1 MVSLLTNVRARTSR
15 LGTPAL
21 SRMVMGL
28 LMLAIVLLLAVNV
41 ATMVMNQRTIAYNDA
56 VAHSE
61 KVRLAA
67 KDLLILLT
75 NAETSQRGY
84 MLTAQPAYR
93 HEYDAALAQ
102 LPGALDDLGKLI
114 GDDPVKQHHFQSLK
128 ANFDDR
134 VNLMTETVDHNTH
147 GRIGLAVSLVRS
159 GRGKALTDAMRVDL
173 MAIDDIE
180 ADYLVSQTQKSE
192 ATSRMTVLG
201 NVIAALLILTLAV
214 ISIWMVQRYIR
225 EIEAARM
232 EVDRAN
238 AGLENEVRDRTAEL
252 VRANEE
258 IQRFAYIVSH
268 DLRAPL
274 VNVMGYTSELEQV
287 GTLIDAQLAQLETTS
302 PDLVDEETARAVRED
317 IPEAVGFI
325 RASTTKMDRLINAIL
340 RMSREGR
347 RPLMPQPLSM
357 QDMLHTMVDA
367 VSHQVVEGDG
377 EIIVG
382 EVPDIISDR
391 LVIEQVFGNLIDNA
405 IKYRHAGRPL
415 RVEID
420 GEALDDQTVL
430 VRVADNGRGISQRDH
445 ERIFELFRRA
455 GVQDQPG
462 EGLGLAF
469 VRNSVRRLGGS
480 IDVESE
486 VGIGST
492 FLVKLPKHL
501 TLSRVEGDS
510 L

>member
-1 MVSLLTNVRARTSR
+1 MVSLLTNVRARTSQI
-15 LGTPAL
+15 GTPAL

-41 ATMVMNQRTIAYNDA
+41 ATMVMNQRTIVYNDA

-75 NAETSQRGY
+75 DAETSQRGY
-84 MLTAQPAYR
+84 MLTAQPAYLND
-93 HEYDAALAQ
+93 YDAALSQ
-102 LPGALDDLGKLI
+102 LPTALDNLGKLI
-114 GDDPVKQHHFQSLK
+114 GDDPVKKHHFESLK

-134 VNLMTETVDHNTH
+134 LNLMTDTVNHNSH
-147 GRIGLAVSLVRS
+147 GRIGMAVSLVRS

-180 ADYLVSQTQKSE
+180 ADYLVAQTQKSE
-192 ATSRMTVLG
+192 AASRMTVLG
-201 NVIAALLILTLAV
+201 NLMAGLLILALAV
-214 ISIWMVQRYIR
+214 ISIWMVRRYIR
-225 EIEAARM
+225 EIQAARI

-287 GTLIDAQLAQLETTS
+287 GILIDAQLTKLAAAD

-317 IPEAVGFI
+317 VPEAIGFI

-347 RPLMPQPLSM
+347 RPLTPQPLNM
-357 QDMLHTMVDA
+357 QEMLDTMVDA
-367 VSHQVVEGDG
+367 VSHQVLDSDG
-377 EIIVG
+377 EIRVG
-382 EVPDIISDR
+382 DVPDIISDR

-405 IKYRHAGRPL
+405 IKYHQTGRPL
-415 RVEID
+415 RVEIE
-420 GEALDDQTVL
+420 GETLDDDTVL
-430 VRVADNGRGISQRDH
+430 VRVSDNGRGISSRDH

-455 GVQDQPG
+455 GAQDQPG

-480 IDVESE
+480 IDLESE

-501 TLSRVEGDS
+501 TLARVQGDS